1 MAHELTIRNNGI
13 AEMAYV
19 GQTPW
24 HGLGHVLRP
33 DSTIEEWAVGAG
45 LDWTIKRD
53 TVKFMNGTL
62 HEFKDNDVL
71 YRSDTNMPL
80 SVVSSKYCVVQPLQV
95 LEFFRDLVAENGFAI
110 ETAGSLKGG
119 RRIWALARTN
129 FDQEVVARDLVK
141 TYLLLVT
148 SCDKGMSTTAQY
160 TSVRVVCNNTLQMSM
175 NDEAFTNQVRI
186 RHNTE
191 FIPGSVHADLGLNA
205 KEVAADFM
213 TRMQALSEKSL
224 SGSLAEKVI
233 ERVFHLRGVEGAIRE
248 KRGFKSVMALF
259 NGAGKGSRLDGVAG
273 TGWGLVNAV
282 TEYVDFHS
290 PARTQDNRLHNAW
303 FGTGSELK
311 SIVLDTMEQI

>member
-1 MAHELTIRNNGI
+1 MAHELTISNTGI

-24 HGLGHVLRP
+24 HGLGQVMQP
-33 DSTIEEWAVGAG
+33 DSSIEEWAVGAG

-62 HEFKDNDVL
+62 HEFKGNDVL

-80 SVVSSKYCVVQPLQV
+80 SVVSSKYCIVQPLQV

-191 FIPGSVHADLGLNA
+191 FVPGSVHADLGLNA

-224 SGSLAEKVI
+224 SGSLAEQVI
-233 ERVFHLRGVEGAIRE
+233 ERVFHLRGVDGAIRE
-248 KRGFKSVMALF
+248 KRGFKNVMALF

-273 TGWGLVNAV
+273 TGWGLINAV

-303 FGTGSELK
+303 FGIGSELK